1 MSERYQKTF
10 VSVREFVESW
20 DKEIYQLTNLD
31 FFIYLLINNIGNHLE
46 RQYFIGERKE
56 SPFYLDF
63 DLLGSLC
70 FNIGDNLEIFFK
82 ENCFGKCSLNCPLD
96 MDTMVPEN
104 NLPENSFTRKRIKLL
119 SEYLVG
125 DRSKENFLR
134 LDILNFVLLDTLAHF
149 YNEELGL
156 EVEEDDVAILQ
167 MAEFIINVIIQFIR
181 IEGQGLLRNPYEN
194 AQEYFQELLE
204 IEEESREDTWTV
216 DEEGWTPEAEEHEQ
230 WDAPDEKIEMVI
242 SRFLDESLANSPE
255 RNDWMIPYVQML
267 QAFLQEQP
275 DVYDVFDL
283 REDHLLEFLSTWL
296 VQEYTMQDDRQVQ
309 HNFRMLAR
317 FVTWL
322 YNTYNIDFKRTFLSY
337 YDKVKTDVPR
347 VIRALNYYLNEYDIF
362 NTLLIREAEDIEK
375 VSGFYQIRAMGSFQ
389 SKVLHLEDLH
399 KFHEFPVVK
408 FYSNIFNQI
417 RTGDILQATLFK
429 NPSGLWEVLEIHFIY
444 PGIAERFIKTL

>member
-31 FFIYLLINNIGNHLE
+31 FFIYLLINHIGNRLE
-46 RQYFIGERKE
+46 RQYFADKQD

-82 ENCFGKCSLNCPLD
+82 ENCFGKCRLNCPLD
-96 MDTMVPEN
+96 LDNIVQKDQLPN
-104 NLPENSFTRKRIKLL
+104 NEFTRKRVNLL

-125 DRSKENFLR
+125 DMVKESFLR
-134 LDILNFVLLDTLAHF
+134 MDLLNFVLLDTLAHF
-149 YNEELGL
+149 YNEELDL
-156 EVEEDDVAILQ
+156 EVEEDDVAILS

-181 IEGQGLLRNPYEN
+181 IEGQGLLRNPHEN

-204 IEEESREDTWTV
+204 IEEESRENTWGIE
-216 DEEGWTPEAEEHEQ
+216 EEGWTPEEDSHEQ

-322 YNTYNIDFKRTFLSY
+322 YNTYNIDFKRTFLQF

-375 VSGFYQIRAMGSFQ
+375 ISGFYQIRAMGTFQ
-389 SKVLHLEDLH
+389 NKILHLEDLH
-399 KFHEFPVVK
+399 KYQEFPLVK
-408 FYSNIFNQI
+408 FHSNIFNQI
-417 RTGDILQATLFK
+417 RVGDILQATLFK
-429 NPSGLWEVLEIHFIY
+429 NPAGLWEVLEIHFIY

>member
-96 MDTMVPEN
+96 MDTIVPEN

-230 WDAPDEKIEMVI
+230 WDAPDDKIEMVI

-429 NPSGLWEVLEIHFIY
+429 NPNGLWEVLEIHFIY

>member
-96 MDTMVPEN
+96 MDTIVPED

>member
-96 MDTMVPEN
+96 MDTIVPEN

-230 WDAPDEKIEMVI
+230 WDAPDDKIEMVI

>member
-1 MSERYQKTF
+1 LSERYQKTF

-31 FFIYLLINNIGNHLE
+31 FFIYLLINHIGNHLE
-46 RQYFIGERKE
+46 RQFFIGERKE

-104 NLPENSFTRKRIKLL
+104 NLPENSFTRKRIKIL

-149 YNEELGL
+149 YNEELGM
-156 EVEEDDVAILQ
+156 EVEEDDIAILQ

-216 DEEGWTPEAEEHEQ
+216 DEEGWTPESEEHEQ
-230 WDAPDEKIEMVI
+230 WDTPDEKIEMVI

-375 VSGFYQIRAMGSFQ
+375 ISGFYQIRAMGSFQ

-444 PGIAERFIKTL
+444 PGIAERFIKAL

>member
-96 MDTMVPEN
+96 MDTIVPED

-230 WDAPDEKIEMVI
+230 WDAPDDKIEMVI